1 MKCDVSGPLCGLN
14 ADGRPIAAATN
25 ARQVGVQLSPA
36 FYDVAMGGQRKKR
49 ERLSALT
56 CGNPA
61 GSGSNCCLGNIMNFC
76 VAVIIGKLQT

>member
-1 MKCDVSGPLCGLN
+1 MFSGPLCGPN
-14 ADGRPIAAATN
+14 ADGRPIAAAAN

-61 GSGSNCCLGNIMNFC
+61 GSGSKCCLGKTMNFC
-76 VAVIIGKLQT
+76 VAAIIGKQQT

>member
-1 MKCDVSGPLCGLN
+1 MFSGRLCGPN

-49 ERLSALT
+49 ERLSTLT